1 MNQNG
6 FRSIQL
12 SGLNFW
18 LTIFAI
24 VWLLGAI
31 GLGWLV
37 KSLLIILALLIIAPV
52 IGVFAFRWWLK
63 RNLVEDKCPVCSTGL
78 AGVEGMKLA
87 CPSCGEPLMVD
98 DGSFQR
104 ITPPGTVDVNAVEV
118 SAKQLED

>member
-37 KSLLIILALLIIAPV
+37 KSILIILALLLIAPV
-52 IGVFAFRWWLK
+52 VGVLAFRWWLK
-63 RNLVEDKCPVCSTGL
+63 RNLVEDKCPVCSTSL

-87 CPSCGEPLMVD
+87 CPNCGEPLMVD
-98 DGSFQR
+98 DGKFQR